1 MARPSIVGKARRAP
15 GRIPR
20 AVVVG
25 LDHINGIQTAR
36 ILADRGVPVIG
47 VATDRDHYCCRT
59 NVCERIVTA
68 RAGDEET
75 IRTLEALG
83 RTLEEKAVLYP
94 ATDAHVA
101 AVSRHRERLEDSY
114 HVVLPSVDVV
124 EMLMDKV
131 RFYTFAQEHNLPI
144 PLTRFLRTDDDAES
158 AAAELRFPCVLKPP
172 NSAVPGWQEHSKL
185 KAYVLDDRRALLD
198 AYNRLG
204 SLSHVLIA
212 QEWIPGPVTDLYSCN
227 AYFDAESQPL
237 ATFIARKI
245 RQWPPDTGE
254 SCLGEECRNDVVL
267 EEAIRLFRA
276 VGFRGLAYLEMKRDE
291 RDGRHLIV
299 EPNIGRP
306 TGRSAIAEAGGVELL
321 ATMYRD
327 TLDLPLPRNRQ
338 QSYGDARW
346 IHMRRDVQSALHS
359 WKRGQLTPV
368 GWWRSIRGP
377 KTDALFSVRDPG
389 PFVGDLTRAARL
401 FLSPEERRKHDYSRP
416 FT

>member
-1 MARPSIVGKARRAP
+1 MRATTARPCVGRKTTRTP

-36 ILADRGVPVIG
+36 IRADRGVPVIG

-59 NVCERIVTA
+59 NVCERIVIA
-68 RAGDEET
+68 RGGDEEAMG
-75 IRTLEALG
+75 TLVALG

-94 ATDAHVA
+94 ATDAHVM
-101 AVSRHRERLEDSY
+101 AVSRHRELLEDSY
-114 HVVLPSVDVV
+114 HVVLPSADVV

-131 RFYTFAQEHNLPI
+131 RFYTFAAEHDLPL
-144 PLTRFLRTDDDAES
+144 PLTRFLRTRDDAES

-172 NSAVPGWQEHSKL
+172 NSAVPGWQEHSKR
-185 KAYVLDDRRALLD
+185 AVLGNAIGGNRRALLD
-198 AYNRLG
+198 AYSRLG
-204 SLSHVLIA
+204 SLSDVLIA
-212 QEWIPGPVTDLYSCN
+212 QEWVPGPVTDLYSCN
-227 AYFDAESQPL
+227 AYFDAESRPL

-267 EEAIRLFRA
+267 EEAIRLFQT
-276 VGFRGLAYLEMKRDE
+276 VGLRGLAYLEMKRDE

-327 TLDLPLPRNRQ
+327 ALGLPLPRDRQ

-359 WKRGQLTPV
+359 W
-368 GWWRSIRGP
+368 
-377 KTDALFSVRDPG
+377 
-389 PFVGDLTRAARL
+389 
-401 FLSPEERRKHDYSRP
+401 
-416 FT
+416 